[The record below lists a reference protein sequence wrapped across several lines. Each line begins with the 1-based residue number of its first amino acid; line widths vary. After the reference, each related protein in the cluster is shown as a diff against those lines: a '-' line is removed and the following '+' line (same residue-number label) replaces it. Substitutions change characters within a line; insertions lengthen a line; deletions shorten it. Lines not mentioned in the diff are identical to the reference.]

1 MRLYETMKAK
11 TTQSILPDSHSLKE
25 HVKRA
30 NLQAC
35 YWRHYL
41 EHNLTKVDHCRAGW
55 LRETN
60 EINGLKPFWY
70 ECRQLPTSM
79 KRKRK
84 SQAKGKRVD
93 LVKQSRAIHEI
104 YNRTRK
110 NQKRVTIMTLTLQ
123 VKVTFVTLTFTKNKL
138 FQWFIYI

>member
-1 MRLYETMKAK
+1 MSHFFGISKTCVFQQLLKDISATHLTEKLGGSATVSKDLLYQVMSFIQKYVYRGKINEELVKTRMRLYDTMKAK

-25 HVKRA
+25 HIKRA

-41 EHNLTKVDHCRAGW
+41 EHNLTKVDPCRAGW

-70 ECRQLPTSM
+70 E
-79 KRKRK
+79 
-84 SQAKGKRVD
+84 
-93 LVKQSRAIHEI
+93 
-104 YNRTRK
+104 
-110 NQKRVTIMTLTLQ
+110 
-123 VKVTFVTLTFTKNKL
+123 
-138 FQWFIYI
+138 